1 MRVPR
6 RQERR
11 CKVYQ
16 YQLRAHGRRAH
27 VGEEGKERNT
37 QLGVV
42 LLSWGKRRRRPGDLQ
57 AGGWEGYCTTTRKE
71 KGGGGKFGGD

>member
-1 MRVPR
+1 M
-6 RQERR
+6 
-11 CKVYQ
+11 
-16 YQLRAHGRRAH
+16 
-27 VGEEGKERNT
+27 GEEGKERNT